1 MSKFIC
7 SLPWNHLSVTPHG
20 WVTPCC
26 EVNWYASDSIARNY
40 IEVSGK
46 EETFNIQDGV
56 DKVINSDSYK
66 KIRREML
73 NGDIPEACL
82 SCHKIEQTGGVSK
95 RMRERPPASNLRD
108 ITQEDG
114 TINPDFFNV
123 ELRLGNYCNLKCRS
137 CNAES
142 STSWL
147 DDYNKLKDKLVNQS
161 NYDGLLQ
168 KEAIDFKWV
177 DNMDVYT
184 DILKYSNNLDTIH
197 ISGGEPFLVDKH
209 SFLLDLLI
217 EKGISKN
224 INIAYITNGN
234 YNFDKIVP
242 ILEKLKEFKGVVIN
256 FSLDDTFERNDYIRK
271 LSNFR
276 LIISNIH
283 KFVSNYDFQFNITQT
298 IHLFNFLSLEKLH
311 LYLEEIGLYT
321 KEHTGLIHSINDN
334 FVVHPAHHSPNVLP
348 IEIRRQKIDSLE
360 GIVEAQ
366 FLERIK
372 KTYYNSECNN
382 LKEVFLKSVTDVD
395 KVRKEDYKTVF
406 PDLKEVIENET
417 F

>member
-26 EVNWYASDSIARNY
+26 EVNWNASDSIARNY

-46 EETFNIQDGV
+46 EETLNIQDGV
-56 DKVINSDSYK
+56 NKVINSDSYK

-73 NGDIPEACL
+73 NGDVPEACL
-82 SCHKIEQTGGVSK
+82 SCYKMEKTGGVSK
-95 RMRERPPASNLRD
+95 RMRERPPANNLRD
-108 ITQEDG
+108 ITQQDG
-114 TINPDFFNV
+114 TISPDFFNI

-177 DNMDVYT
+177 DNMDVYE
-184 DILKYSNNLDTIH
+184 DILKYGNNLDTIH
-197 ISGGEPFLVDKH
+197 VSGGEPFLVDKH

-242 ILEKLKEFKGVVIN
+242 ILEKLKQFKGVVIN
-256 FSLDDTFERNDYIRK
+256 FSLDDIFERNDYIRK
-271 LSNFR
+271 LSNFK
-276 LIISNIH
+276 LIINNIH
-283 KFVSNYDFQFNITQT
+283 KFVNNYNFQYNITQT
-298 IHLFNFLSLEKLH
+298 IHLFNFLTLEKLH
-311 LYLEEIGLYT
+311 LYLEKVGLY
-321 KEHTGLIHSINDN
+321 KKDHSGLINSINDN
-334 FVVHPAHHSPNVLP
+334 FVVYPAHHSPDVLP
-348 IEIRRQKIDSLE
+348 LEIRRQKIDSLE
-360 GIVEAQ
+360 GIVEEQ

-382 LKEVFLKSVTDVD
+382 LKDVFLKTVFDVD
-395 KVRKEDYKTVF
+395 RVRKEDYKAVF
-406 PDLKEVIENET
+406 PDLKEVIENE
-417 F
+417 